1 MPDSWCQHN
10 IVFHDRDSRQ
20 RVITDILGPAL
31 VAADRDGA
39 LRRWW
44 FMNKQPWP
52 LRYWR
57 EPRAREAVTQLL
69 DQLDADGQIKE
80 WTDGIYEPE
89 TATFGGQAALHVAH
103 ELFHHDSRNLLT
115 YPVAAP
121 GHLGR
126 RETAVVLCS
135 AMMRAAGVDWY
146 EQGDVWDKV
155 SRLRPAE
162 SAPAPTWSTGTAKAM
177 RRLMTVDT
185 STLCDPSNM
194 GPLAGHD
201 TWVSAFEDAGRA
213 LAYLAQ
219 RGQLERGLRAVIAHH
234 FIFHANRAGLSIED
248 QGAMS
253 ALAKEIVMGSS
264 DRTET
269 IPAAAGEAT
278 SLTDVSTDT
287 IEANDTAAERL
298 RNALAD
304 QIVSEG
310 RIETPRIIETMR
322 TVPRHLFVPEVSLED
337 AYANTTVHIKY
348 NEEGQSISCASQPS
362 IVGLMLEQLQ
372 PQPGERILELGAGTG
387 YNAALLAH
395 LVGKGGHVT
404 TIDVDEDLVEGA
416 RAHLTAA
423 GVDNVTVLLGDGA
436 AGHADGAPYDR
447 IIATVGAHGIPHAW
461 LEQLAQGGRL
471 LVPQRLRGSVNRS
484 IAYERHGDTFV
495 SVSSEMN
502 TFMPLRRGVAD
513 DDRPLIPVTAT
524 GAVRL
529 QTNTDQAIDTAALA
543 DVLDQPSVQK
553 WTGVLVRGGE
563 SPEWMELWLTLAMPS
578 GLNWMAFDRAK
589 TAGTLLTDDPYP
601 SSTAVFDKSALTYL
615 ARRVSD
621 QKTPEG
627 GKLWEFGVIGH
638 GPGGDE
644 LAARV
649 AEAIREWD
657 RDYRGRETDFE
668 LRSLDAAPA
677 EPQPGQF
684 TIKTPLNQ
692 ILIKWQ

>member
-1 MPDSWCQHN
+1 MPDFWCQHN
-10 IVFHDRDSRQ
+10 IVFHDRDSGQ
-20 RVITDILGPAL
+20 RVINNLLGPVL
-31 VAADRDGA
+31 LAADRDGA

-44 FMNKQPWP
+44 FMNKHPWP
-52 LRYWR
+52 LRYR
-57 EPRAREAVTQLL
+57 HDPRAHDTVTRLL
-69 DQLDADGQIKE
+69 DRLAAEGHIKD

-89 TATFGGQAALHVAH
+89 TAAFGGQTALQIAH
-103 ELFHHDSRNLLT
+103 ELFHHDSRHLLT
-115 YPVAAP
+115 YPIAS

-135 AMMRAAGVDWY
+135 TMMRAAGLDWY

-155 SRLRPAE
+155 SHLRPAE
-162 SAPAPTWSTGTAKAM
+162 STPAQTWSTGTTTAM
-177 RRLMTVDT
+177 RRLMTVNT
-185 STLCDPSNM
+185 ATLSNPSNK
-194 GPLAGHD
+194 GPLTGHAA
-201 TWVSAFEDAGRA
+201 WVSAFEGAGRA

-219 RGQLERGLRAVIAHH
+219 RGQLERGLRAVIAHL
-234 FIFHANRAGLSIED
+234 FIFHANRAGLSIQD
-248 QGAMS
+248 QSSMS
-253 ALAKEIVMGSS
+253 ALAKEIVMSSS

-269 IPAAAGEAT
+269 TPSAAGT
-278 SLTDVSTDT
+278 STSVTEVSTDT
-287 IEANDTAAERL
+287 IQDNDAVVERL
-298 RNALAD
+298 RNALVD
-304 QIVSEG
+304 QVVSEG
-310 RIETPRIIETMR
+310 RIKTPPIIQAMR
-322 TVPRHLFVPEVSLED
+322 TVPRHLFVPEASLDD

-348 NEEGQSISCASQPS
+348 DEGGQSISCASQPG

-395 LVGKGGHVT
+395 LVGENGHVT

-416 RAHLTAA
+416 RAHLAA
-423 GVDNVTVLLGDGA
+423 AEVDNATVVLGDGA
-436 AGHADGAPYDR
+436 VGSADGAPYDR

-484 IAYERHGDTFV
+484 IAYERREDKCI
-495 SVSSEMN
+495 SVSSQMN

-513 DDRPLIPVTAT
+513 DDRPLIPVTGT
-524 GAVRL
+524 GAVHL
-529 QTNTDQAIDTAALA
+529 QTNTDQAIDAAALA
-543 DVLDQPSVQK
+543 DVLDQPSVQE
-553 WTGVLVRGGE
+553 WTGVLVRSGE

-578 GLNWMAFDRAK
+578 GLNWMSFDRAK

-621 QKTPEG
+621 QKTPDG

-638 GPGGDE
+638 GPGSDE

-657 RDYRGRETDFE
+657 RGYRGREADFE
-668 LRSLDAAPA
+668 LRPLGAASA

-684 TIKTPLNQ
+684 TVDTPLNQ
-692 ILIKWQ
+692 IVIKWQ